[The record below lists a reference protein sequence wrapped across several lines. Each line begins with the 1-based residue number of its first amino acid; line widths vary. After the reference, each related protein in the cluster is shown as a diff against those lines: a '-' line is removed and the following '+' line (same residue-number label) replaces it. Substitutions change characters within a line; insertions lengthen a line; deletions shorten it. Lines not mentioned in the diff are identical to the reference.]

1 MWEGILHGVEA
12 TEARQDKKD
21 KIERER
27 LLQEKVDAQYNEG
40 MRLKKLDLVM
50 KYRKDKGSGQ
60 TLSVQDMAK
69 EIKTLQTIGL
79 PEDVS
84 MFLVR
89 SGESK
94 GIIKAYDKLGKDKP
108 PRVYFTSL
116 IEKVRSALG
125 DKATPQA
132 LAMAAITSL
141 DSDEDLGTTEGQET
155 AFQEAFFEALYD
167 SSIDPM
173 SLLNFKQQPII
184 DVPAIGD
191 LTRGMQP
198 IGTQELT
205 RINNIVKK
213 RLATEFGVIFKVDD
227 YGVTLTD
234 YSKSS
239 AGPKAVNQIVADTV
253 TQVQNNIQGVNAL
266 PVNTAINNAVDHV
279 KNLQNVYNVPTEDLP
294 NYTLDF
300 STPPAPLQPK
310 KKPELVDETP
320 EDGLKTGQDIFK
332 DSDFKQG
339 E

>member
-1 MWEGILHGVEA
+1 MGMWEGILHGVEA

-50 KYRKDKGSGQ
+50 KYRKNKGSGQ
-60 TLSVQDMAK
+60 TVSVQDMAK

-141 DSDEDLGTTEGQET
+141 DSDENLGTTEGQET

-198 IGTQELT
+198 VDLSQIK
-205 RINNIVKK
+205 NIKNLVSS
-213 RLATEFGVIFKVDD
+213 RLATEFGAVFTTDSEGNVRITD
-227 YGVTLTD
+227 YG
-234 YSKSS
+234 KS
-239 AGPKAVNQIVADTV
+239 ADQPQAVNQIIDDTV
-253 TQVQNNIQGVNAL
+253 TYITNNIQGVNAA
-266 PVNTAINNAVDHV
+266 PVNTAINDAVQQVID
-279 KNLQNVYNVPTEDLP
+279 LQNVYKVPVVRIPDYTFDFSKPSAPFKPTEE
-294 NYTLDF
+294 
-300 STPPAPLQPK
+300 SQP
-310 KKPELVDETP
+310 VETP
-320 EDGLKTGQDIFK
+320 EDGLKTGQDIFN
-332 DSDFKQG
+332 DPDFK
-339 E
+339 